1 MTSPT
6 LRLPVSR
13 PTGTPAA
20 LLSAARQ
27 QLSEAALADV
37 PAERYA
43 AAHLAALRAAA
54 AVVASRARPAV
65 PGVRTSRPVSVWVL
79 LASVAGELSEWAA
92 FFASGARKRAAAEA
106 RIPGSVNP
114 READDLL
121 RDAETFLAVV
131 ETKLAGS
138 SQAALSVRTPA

>member
-6 LRLPVSR
+6 LHLPGSR

-20 LLSAARQ
+20 LLGAARHE
-27 QLSEAALADV
+27 LSEAALTSV

-79 LASVAGELSEWAA
+79 LASVAGELGEWAA

-106 RIPGSVNP
+106 RIPGSVTP

-121 RDAETFLAVV
+121 RDAETFLAVI
-131 ETKLAGS
+131 ETKLSGS
-138 SQAALSVRTPA
+138 SQGALSVRTPA